1 MHSEE
6 LQALVSAGESEQIEY
21 KRSTGQRTDA
31 ARTVSAMLNG
41 RGGFVL
47 FGVADNGEVVGQQVS
62 AGTLTDIIRELGRI
76 EPRPLLSP
84 EVVPVDG
91 DRAVVL
97 IRVPSGGPAIYT
109 FDGKPHVRRGPTT
122 SVMMQ
127 EEYRQL
133 LLNQMHPT
141 SRWETQTAFEFGIQD
156 LDAGQIALTADAA
169 LASGRLAHP
178 VSRETPDLLRGLG
191 LLQGERL
198 LNAAVALFGKV
209 DRLLPYY
216 PQCLLRLAAFR
227 GTDKSEFLDHRQ
239 VVGNAF
245 ELLREADIFIRTHVP
260 VTGKIVP
267 GLFERVDDPLYP
279 PEALREA
286 LANALCHRDYAQPG
300 GSVSLAIY
308 DDRLEITNTGQLPFG
323 ISVDELSRPHASH
336 PYNPLIAGVFYRR
349 GIIEQWGRGTLK
361 ILELSARAGLASPMF
376 EVRAGEVVV
385 RFSPT
390 AYVPPSV
397 ARHQLTAL
405 QQEILQVLAR
415 EGGLS
420 SDRLRPLLSVA
431 VSEKRALEELRTL
444 THLDLVQKLG
454 VTRGV
459 RWVVR

>member
-1 MHSEE
+1 MHSAE

-21 KRSTGQRTDA
+21 KRSTGQRTEA
-31 ARTVSAMLNG
+31 ARTVCAMLNG

-47 FGVADNGEVVGQQVS
+47 FGVTDGGTVTGQQVS
-62 AGTLTDIIRELGRI
+62 SGTLTDIVHELGRI

-84 EVVPVDG
+84 DVVPMDEN
-91 DRAVVL
+91 RAVVL
-97 IRVPSGGPAIYT
+97 IRVPSGGPAVYT
-109 FDGKPHVRRGPTT
+109 FDGKPYVRRGPTT
-122 SVMMQ
+122 SVMTQ

-141 SRWETQTAFEFGIQD
+141 SRWETQQAFELGIDD
-156 LDAGQIALTADAA
+156 LDAEQLAATAGAA
-169 LASGRLAHP
+169 LAGGRLAHP
-178 VSRETPDLLRGLG
+178 VSRDVPDLLRGFG
-191 LLQGERL
+191 LIRGDRL
-198 LNAAVALFGKV
+198 LNAAVALFGRA

-216 PQCLLRLAAFR
+216 PQCLLRLAVFR
-227 GTDKSEFLDHRQ
+227 GTDKSEFRDHRQ

-245 ELLREADIFIRTHVP
+245 DLLREADRFIRTHVP
-260 VTGKIVP
+260 VTGKVVP
-267 GLFERVDDPLYP
+267 GLFERVDDPVYP

-286 LANALCHRDYAQPG
+286 LANAICHRDYSQPG

-308 DDRLEITNTGQLPFG
+308 DDRLEITNTGRLPFG
-323 ISVDELSRPHASH
+323 LSVEELSRPHASH
-336 PYNPLIAGVFYRR
+336 PYNPLVAGVFYRR

-361 ILELSARAGLASPMF
+361 ILELTARAGLEAPVF
-376 EVRAGEVVV
+376 EVRGGEVVV

-397 ARHQLTAL
+397 ARHTLTPL

-420 SDRLRPLLSVA
+420 SDRLRPHLSVS
-431 VSEKRALEELRTL
+431 VSEKRALQELRTL
-444 THLDLVQKLG
+444 AHLGLVDKRG

-459 RWVVR
+459 RWVLV